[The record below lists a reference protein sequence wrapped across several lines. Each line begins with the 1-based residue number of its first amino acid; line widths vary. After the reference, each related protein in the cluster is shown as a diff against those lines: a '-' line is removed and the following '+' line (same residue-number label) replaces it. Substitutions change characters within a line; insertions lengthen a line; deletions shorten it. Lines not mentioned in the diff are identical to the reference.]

1 MDWTNILIALISAIG
16 VVISAY
22 IAKQQPKTPHVEKGV
37 ELIDRWDNLIETVHQ
52 CVGAQVSALWGFS
65 NGKKY
70 YDGTHAQV
78 MNLLACQDDE
88 ESHEEFLNLQNIPIR
103 VMLRY
108 IRDLRPN
115 TIAYFDENRSKNVI
129 ARNHIQKGINTVAI
143 FPVYDRRTVF
153 RWFRRERLIQVII
166 LKFQEKNHR
175 LTAEELTDIEL
186 VALSLSTI
194 KIKE

>member
-16 VVISAY
+16 VIISAY
-22 IAKQQPKTPHVEKGV
+22 IAKQQPRTPHVEKGV
-37 ELIDRWDNLIETVHQ
+37 ELIERWDNLVRHAHES
-52 CVGAQVSALWGFS
+52 VGAQVSALWGFS

-78 MNLLACQDDE
+78 MNLLSCQDDE
-88 ESHEEFLNLQNIPIR
+88 ANHDDYLSLQNIPIR

-108 IRDLRPN
+108 IKNLQPN
-115 TIAYFDENRSKNVI
+115 TIAYFDENQSRNVI
-129 ARNHIQKGINTVAI
+129 ARNHVQSGINTVAI
-143 FPVYDRRTVF
+143 YPVYDRRKVLK
-153 RWFRRERLIQVII
+153 WFRRERLIQVVI
-166 LKFQEKNHR
+166 LKFTEKDHR